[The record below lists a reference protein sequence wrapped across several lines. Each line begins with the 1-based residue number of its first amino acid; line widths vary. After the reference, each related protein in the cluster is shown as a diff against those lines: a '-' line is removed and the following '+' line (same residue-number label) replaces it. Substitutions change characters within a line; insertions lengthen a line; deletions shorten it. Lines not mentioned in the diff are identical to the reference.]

1 MLRRICLALI
11 FAALPL
17 VAVAGTGVLAEAYAA
32 LPAAERISIEQE
44 MQIGGFYDGPQDGSF
59 SAAVLRGIEQTAQQ
73 IFASGYEGAPMD
85 LTTLSGASAFLSA
98 LAKGDLSI
106 WIYGAGEELD
116 G

>member
-1 MLRRICLALI
+1 MPRRICLALI

-17 VAVAGTGVLAEAYAA
+17 LGVAGPEGLAEAYAA
-32 LPAAERISIEQE
+32 LPAADRIAIEQE

-59 SAAVLRGIEQTAQQ
+59 SEAVLHGIEQTAQQ

-85 LTTLSGASAFLSA
+85 LNTLTGATTFLAA